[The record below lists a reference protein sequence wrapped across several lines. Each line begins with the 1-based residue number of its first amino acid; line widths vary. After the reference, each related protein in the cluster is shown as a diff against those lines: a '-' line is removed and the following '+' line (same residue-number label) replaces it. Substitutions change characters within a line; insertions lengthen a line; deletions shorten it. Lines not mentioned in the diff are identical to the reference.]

1 MRYIGH
7 TFETMINKINKFQE
21 IIINNYNMQDII
33 AENQTPFN
41 LATLMYDAYE
51 GLQDDYENSDAFD
64 VDDPEEI
71 VSVVEEISRELGKL
85 FDNVATTI
93 VERVLQDGLIYG
105 YNQMLNTTRDIFHI
119 DIDELG
125 NVVRLDSS
133 ED

>member
-71 VSVVEEISRELGKL
+71 VSVVEEISRELGEL

-93 VERVLQDGLIYG
+93 IERVLQDGLMVI
-105 YNQMLNTTRDIFHI
+105 IKC
-119 DIDELG
+119 
-125 NVVRLDSS
+125 
-133 ED
+133 